1 MDFLTILILVVI
13 LYKGDSSFS
22 ISLMLWG
29 IPLYKDGRFPEN
41 KLSGRNK
48 VEAFIV
54 LFLIKGFF
62 LFWGKSPKFFNII
75 PTFI

>member
-13 LYKGDSSFS
+13 LYKGDSRFS

-41 KLSGRNK
+41 KLSGRKK
-48 VEAFIV
+48 VEG
-54 LFLIKGFF
+54 L
-62 LFWGKSPKFFNII
+62 
-75 PTFI
+75 